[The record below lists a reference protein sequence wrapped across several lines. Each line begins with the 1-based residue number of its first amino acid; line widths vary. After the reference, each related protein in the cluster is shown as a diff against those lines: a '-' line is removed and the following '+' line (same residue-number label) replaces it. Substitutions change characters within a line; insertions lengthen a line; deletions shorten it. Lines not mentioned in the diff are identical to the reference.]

1 MADIDKVLQSKTPT
15 DPRTILPKHYIDL
28 IELFNRE
35 KAGLLSLI
43 RGKRINYTIEL
54 EKDEKGKEK
63 KVL

>member
-15 DPRTILPKHYIDL
+15 DPRTILLKHYIDL

-35 KAGLLSLI
+35 KAGLLPPVQ
-43 RGKRINYTIEL
+43 GKRINYTIEL

-63 KVL
+63 EVL